1 MDEPAEGRTLIIDV
15 RSSDNKVMSCTKDI
29 CVNYYS
35 DILLGPLNNDPL
47 SSVQML
53 CGFTCERIQ
62 IYAEAEQAIHVRPEI
77 LRCNNKLFRMKY
89 LPENPRCQDI
99 G

>member
-15 RSSDNKVMSCTKDI
+15 RSSDNKVMSCTKDT

-47 SSVQML
+47 QML
-53 CGFTCERIQ
+53 CGLTCERIQ

-77 LRCNNKLFRMKY
+77 LRCNNKLFY
-89 LPENPRCQDI
+89 
-99 G
+99 